1 MKRKGRN
8 QFFTVLSFEFQ
19 NYLRNKIYTGITV
32 AIMILLVV
40 GLSIPTIIGV
50 IRDSGLVRPDQPDV
64 PLPEAAIHVIDKTGR
79 VEQIDFLKQV
89 IPNVLWFQAS
99 AGDLEELKNK
109 VNQQLAGGIL
119 IIETPD
125 RYTWIIRRI
134 GINNLTGQE
143 KVRQALAFY
152 FRSQIMTERGLDAAS
167 IQAILAEPSIRIDET
182 AAEAGKSMDQTYFYT
197 YLLLFLLYMSV
208 LMYGQLVATSVA
220 SEKSNRAMEMLITSA
235 RPMSLMFG
243 KVIGSGLAGLAQLA
257 VWLLTAGLAFLL
269 NQASWSSIRLI
280 RAVFEMPPAIVF
292 FMLFFYLMGYFTYA
306 FLYGALGSLASRTED
321 INTSIMP
328 VLLLFIAAF
337 LASVVGMMSPDS
349 TWLLI
354 CSFLPFFSPM
364 TLFVRISMSIVP
376 AWQIALSIL
385 LMLATVWATGWL
397 AARIYRIGVLMY
409 GKPPKIKELVK
420 ILRHAK

>member
-1 MKRKGRN
+1 VKRKGRN

-19 NYLRNKIYTGITV
+19 NFMRNRIYTGITL
-32 AIMILLVV
+32 AIMILLIV
-40 GLSIPTIIGV
+40 GLSIPTIIGI
-50 IRDSGLVRPDQPDV
+50 IRDSGLVRPDQPHV
-64 PLPEAAIHVIDKTGR
+64 PLPEEAIYVIDKTGR

-89 IPNVLWFQAS
+89 MPNVLWAQAS
-99 AGDLEELKNK
+99 LGDLDGLKNK
-109 VNQQLAGGIL
+109 VSKQLAGGIL
-119 IIETPD
+119 IIEAPD
-125 RYTWIIRRI
+125 RFTWIIRRI
-134 GINNLTGQE
+134 GVSNLTDQE

-152 FRSQIMTERGLDAAS
+152 FRSQIMAEQGLDSAS
-167 IQAILAEPSIRIDET
+167 IRAILAEPSLNVEET
-182 AAEAGKSMDQTYFYT
+182 AAEAGKSMDQTYLYT

-235 RPMSLMFG
+235 QPMSLMFG
-243 KVIGSGLAGLAQLA
+243 KVIGSGLAGLAQIT

-269 NQASWSSIRLI
+269 NRASWNSIRFI

-328 VLLLFIAAF
+328 VLLLFIMAF
-337 LASVVGMMSPDS
+337 LTSVLGMMSPDS

-385 LMLATVWATGWL
+385 IMLATVWATGWL

-409 GKPPKIKELVK
+409 GKPPKMKELAK
-420 ILRHAK
+420 ILRNSK